1 RCSSTTSTTAT
12 ASARA
17 SSRSGC
23 RRREGTAS
31 GSSATAHE
39 RARVSWSL
47 HRIDDRLIHGQV
59 LVAWG
64 ARLDPARIWV
74 VDDGV
79 AANAWER
86 DLFREAAPG
95 IEVRVTGV
103 ADAAAAYAEET
114 SARGA
119 AFLLVRDLATARR
132 LVEAGAVVR
141 EWNVG
146 GLHYSPGKDKVND
159 YVYLDARDR
168 DDARALLAAGSRLLL
183 PPPPRPRGRAGLAP
197 RPAPRA
203 RSGPDRVNAG
213 LAATLAAG
221 GLAALDATPVA
232 QTLASQPLVTATL
245 LGIAW
250 GDWSTAMAVGTVLQI
265 LA

>member
-1 RCSSTTSTTAT
+1 MRPSWP
-12 ASARA
+12 
-17 SSRSGC
+17 SGC
-23 RRREGTAS
+23 NRKAGTAS
-31 GSSATAHE
+31 GSSAASPRE
-39 RARVSWSL
+39 ARAMSWAL

-119 AFLLVRDLATARR
+119 AFLLVPDLATAGRV
-132 LVEAGAVVR
+132 VEAGGVVG
-141 EWNVG
+141 EWTVG

-168 DDARALLAAGSRLLL
+168 DDARALLAAGSRLVVQDV
-183 PPPPRPRGRAGLAP
+183 PASRPEPL
-197 RPAPRA
+197 
-203 RSGPDRVNAG
+203 
-213 LAATLAAG
+213 T
-221 GLAALDATPVA
+221 ALDPA
-232 QTLASQPLVTATL
+232 LTA
-245 LGIAW
+245 
-250 GDWSTAMAVGTVLQI
+250 
-265 LA
+265 